1 MGPLVSVIIPTLNE
15 EKMIGNTLKAVK
27 NQTYKN
33 IEIIVS
39 DGCSSDKTVEIA
51 KKYADKV
58 IVKKSKNISH
68 GRNIGAHHARGDILA
83 FFDADCV
90 TTPNLILKCV
100 RILEKDKKV
109 GCVIPYAR
117 PLEKDFVSTASFFI
131 AWLALI
137 PKFSQPGY
145 MGIIIRRKVFE
156 KVRGFN
162 EDLDYCE
169 DLDFLH
175 KVSLCSKFITR
186 WDLITFT
193 SRRRW
198 ENKKTEL
205 LKVVLRPLEYLI
217 FRKNLKRGY
226 RLFH

>member
-1 MGPLVSVIIPTLNE
+1 MGSLVSVIIPTLNE
-15 EKMIGNTLKAVK
+15 EKMIGNTLKAIK

-33 IEIIVS
+33 IELIVS

-58 IVKKSKNISH
+58 IVRKSKNISN
-68 GRNIGAHHARGDILA
+68 GRNMGFQQARGDILA

-90 TTPNLILKCV
+90 ATPNLILKCV
-100 RILEKDKKV
+100 RILEKNEDI
-109 GCVIPYAR
+109 GCIIPYAR
-117 PLEKDFVSTASFFI
+117 PLEKDFVSYASFFI

-145 MGIIIRRKVFE
+145 MGIIIRKKVFE
-156 KVRGFN
+156 RVKGFD
-162 EDLDYCE
+162 EDLFYCE

-175 KVSLCSKFITR
+175 KVSLCSKFVTR
-186 WDLITFT
+186 WDLATFT

-198 ENKKTEL
+198 ENKKVEL
-205 LKVVLRPLEYLI
+205 LRVVLRPLEYLI
-217 FRKNLKRGY
+217 FRKNLKKGY